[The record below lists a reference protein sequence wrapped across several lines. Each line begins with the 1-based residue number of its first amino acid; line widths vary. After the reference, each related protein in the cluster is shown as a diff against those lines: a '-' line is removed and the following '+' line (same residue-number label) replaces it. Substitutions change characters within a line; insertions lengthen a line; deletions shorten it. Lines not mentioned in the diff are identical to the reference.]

1 MKQNRNNDAINHQIM
16 NTIDDK
22 WFTIEHRGQ
31 EVVLIEC
38 SKEAKGEIVIPN
50 GVTQIEEYAFCR
62 IEGITSVVIPN
73 SVTTIGIDAFSG
85 CNNLTYVV
93 LPDSVKSIG
102 AGAFGDCSSLTSI
115 TIPQSVEN
123 IGECA
128 FADCSGLTSIV
139 VEPENKHFDSRNN
152 CNAIIETA
160 ENMIIA
166 DCKNTIIPKGV
177 TRICVRGYRDCIFEI
192 NQRDEDICLEGCPEN
207 ISLSVGDTV
216 TIPNTITSIAPS
228 AFVLV
233 DEVKTIII
241 PNSVKII
248 RDEAF
253 LNCYDLESII
263 IPDSVTTIGKG
274 VFSGC
279 SKLKSIIVSSGN
291 PIYDSRNSC
300 NAIFE
305 TKSNTLIAGCSQ
317 STIPDSIESI
327 VEFAFEHIELPLF
340 VVPESV
346 RNIDNYAFL
355 NSYGSVFVPEKLA
368 KNKQDLFGDDDYN
381 YGDDCKVCS
390 YKRLL

>member
-1 MKQNRNNDAINHQIM
+1 M
-16 NTIDDK
+16 NTLENE
-22 WFTIEHRGQ
+22 WLTIEQRDQ

-38 SKEAKGEIVIPN
+38 SIEAKGEIVIPK
-50 GVTQIEEYAFCR
+50 GVTLIEPNAFR
-62 IEGITSVVIPN
+62 HIEGITSVIIPN
-73 SVTTIGIDAFSG
+73 SVTTIGADAFSE
-85 CNNLTYVV
+85 CNNLTFV
-93 LPDSVKSIG
+93 LIPNSVKCIC
-102 AGAFGDCSSLTSI
+102 AGAFWNCSSLTSI
-115 TIPQSVEN
+115 TIPQSVKY

-128 FADCSGLTSIV
+128 FADCSGLSSIV
-139 VEPENKHFDSRNN
+139 VESGNKQFDSRDN

-177 TRICVRGYRDCIFEI
+177 TRICVEGYRDCIFEI
-192 NQRDEDICLEGCPEN
+192 NQKDEDICLERCPEN

-228 AFVLV
+228 AFGLV

-253 LNCYDLESII
+253 RNCYDLESII
-263 IPDSVTTIGKG
+263 IPDSVTMIGKG

-279 SKLKSIIVSSGN
+279 SKLKSVIVSSGN
-291 PIYDSRNSC
+291 PIYDSRSDC
-300 NAIFE
+300 NAIIE
-305 TKSNTLIAGCSQ
+305 TQSNTLIAGCSQ

-340 VVPESV
+340 IVPESV
-346 RNIDNYAFL
+346 KSIDNFAFL
-355 NSYGSVFVPEKLA
+355 NSRGSVFVPEILA
-368 KNKQDLFGDDDYN
+368 KTKQDLFGDDDYN
-381 YGDDCKVCS
+381 YGDDCKVYT
-390 YKRLL
+390 YKRL